1 MDLGWTGF
9 AVQRHNGNMGLLL
22 AMLSIGMGATPAASR
37 AVEDI
42 RVSDD
47 NIVVRFDEAGA
58 AAAAF
63 MLGGPDRIAID
74 IDGAVPG
81 GRGRVG
87 GVVAAVRQGPRG
99 PGGTRI
105 VFDLIS
111 PAVVTGGRF
120 SDEGRKLTLNVRR
133 VAEDRFARATTAGRM
148 RFASRVATPSAIP
161 ASATTAITFDRRS
174 IAAVARHRSDATL
187 VDRRRASAP
196 ASVTSGSAILVD
208 RRVAPGNGRSAAM
221 VAQATV
227 AVPRGRRTARLPQV
241 QGDPDRP
248 LVVIDAGH
256 GGHDPGAI
264 SPHSG
269 LREKDLTLKA
279 AREIRDA
286 LLEGGRVRVALT
298 RDRDEF
304 LVLKERYAIAR
315 RLGASLFISVHCDS
329 ADNPAATGAS
339 IYTLSEV
346 ASDREAAR
354 LAARENKADILA
366 GVDLGRQSAD
376 ISSILIDLTQ
386 RETMNASA
394 GFARLLGR
402 EARGVIPLKPNYHRM
417 ASLMVL
423 KAPDLPS
430 VLFETGYL
438 SNEADA
444 ERLDSVEGRRAIAR
458 SVRRA
463 VEVHFAR
470 RLATR

>member
-22 AMLSIGMGATPAASR
+22 AMLSIGVGATPAAAR

-47 NIVVRFDEAGA
+47 SIVVRFDEAGA

-74 IDGAVPG
+74 VDGATPG
-81 GRGRVG
+81 GRGRAG
-87 GVVAAVRQGPRG
+87 GVVATVRQGPRG
-99 PGGTRI
+99 SGGTRI
-105 VFDLIS
+105 VFDLTS
-111 PAVVTGGRF
+111 PAIVTGGRF

-133 VAEDRFARATTAGRM
+133 VADDRFARATTAGRM
-148 RFASRVATPSAIP
+148 RFASRVAASSAIP
-161 ASATTAITFDRRS
+161 ASATTAMPFDRRS
-174 IAAVARHRSDATL
+174 TAAVARHRGDATL
-187 VDRRRASAP
+187 IDRRRASVP
-196 ASVTSGSAILVD
+196 ASATSGSAILVD
-208 RRVAPGNGRSAAM
+208 RRQ
-221 VAQATV
+221 QATV

-264 SPHSG
+264 SPHGG

-386 RETMNASA
+386 RETMNVSA

-470 RLATR
+470 RMATR

>member
-1 MDLGWTGF
+1 MVLGWTGF
-9 AVQRHNGNMGLLL
+9 VNPRHSEGMGWML
-22 AMLSIGMGATPAASR
+22 AMLSIWFGGAPAAAR
-37 AVEDI
+37 AVEDV

-47 NIVVRFDEAGA
+47 RIVVRFDEQVGA
-58 AAAAF
+58 AAAF
-63 MLGGPDRIAID
+63 LLGGPDRIAVD

-81 GRGRVG
+81 GRRSTG
-87 GVVAAVRQGPRG
+87 GPVAGVRLGARG
-99 PGGTRI
+99 ADGARI
-105 VFDLIS
+105 VFDLAE

-120 SDEGRKLTLNVRR
+120 SDHGRKLTINLRR
-133 VAEDRFARATTAGRM
+133 VDPDRFLRATTAGRM
-148 RFASRVATPSAIP
+148 RFSTGLVAAASVPVSSSAAMI
-161 ASATTAITFDRRS
+161 
-174 IAAVARHRSDATL
+174 
-187 VDRRRASAP
+187 VDRR
-196 ASVTSGSAILVD
+196 
-208 RRVAPGNGRSAAM
+208 
-221 VAQATV
+221 ATV
-227 AVPRGRRTARLPQV
+227 SVPVPARRGGMALPRV
-241 QGDPDRP
+241 QGDADRP

-269 LREKDLTLKA
+269 AREKDLTLKA
-279 AREIRDA
+279 ARAMRDA
-286 LLEGGRVRVALT
+286 LLDGGRVRVALT

-304 LVLKERYAIAR
+304 LVLQERYAIAR

-329 ADNPAATGAS
+329 AENPNATGAS

-366 GVDLGRQSAD
+366 GVDLGKQSAD

-402 EARGVIPLKPNYHRM
+402 EAQGQVPLKPNYHRM

-430 VLFETGYL
+430 ILFETGYI

-444 ERLDSVEGRRAIAR
+444 ERLESAEGRRAIAQ

-463 VEVHFAR
+463 VEVYFAR
-470 RLATR
+470 RMAAR

>member
-1 MDLGWTGF
+1 MGW
-9 AVQRHNGNMGLLL
+9 ML
-22 AMLSIGMGATPAASR
+22 AMLSIWFGGAPAAAR
-37 AVEDI
+37 AVEEV

-47 NIVVRFDEAGA
+47 RIVVRFDESVA
-58 AAAAF
+58 AAASFA
-63 MLGGPDRIAID
+63 LTGPDRIALD
-74 IDGAVPG
+74 VDGAVPG
-81 GRGRVG
+81 GRRQAG
-87 GVVAAVRQGPRG
+87 GPVANVRLGARG
-99 PGGTRI
+99 SEGTRI
-105 VFDLIS
+105 VFDLAE
-111 PAVVTGGRF
+111 PALVTAGRF
-120 SDEGRKLTLNVRR
+120 SDSGRKLTLTMRR
-133 VAEDRFARATTAGRM
+133 VGSERFVRATRDARM
-148 RFASRVATPSAIP
+148 QFSTGLVAAASVPVSSA
-161 ASATTAITFDRRS
+161 
-174 IAAVARHRSDATL
+174 AAVV
-187 VDRRRASAP
+187 VDRRAA
-196 ASVTSGSAILVD
+196 ASV
-208 RRVAPGNGRSAAM
+208 RVP
-221 VAQATV
+221 
-227 AVPRGRRTARLPQV
+227 PGRRTLALPRV
-241 QGDPDRP
+241 QGDSDRP

-279 AREIRDA
+279 ARAIRDA
-286 LLEGGRVRVALT
+286 LLDGGRVRVALT

-304 LVLKERYAIAR
+304 LVLQERYAIAR

-329 ADNPAATGAS
+329 ADNPNATGAS

-366 GVDLGRQSAD
+366 GIDLGKQSAD

-402 EARGVIPLKPNYHRM
+402 EASGKVPLKPNYHRM

-430 VLFETGYL
+430 ILFETGYI

-444 ERLDSVEGRRAIAR
+444 ERLDSVEGRRAIAQ

-463 VEVHFAR
+463 VEVYFAR
-470 RLATR
+470 RMAAR

>member
-22 AMLSIGMGATPAASR
+22 AMLSIGVGTTPAAAR

-47 NIVVRFDEAGA
+47 SIVVRFDEAGTA
-58 AAAAF
+58 AVAF

-74 IDGAVPG
+74 VDGATPG
-81 GRGRVG
+81 GRGRAG

-99 PGGTRI
+99 SGGTRI
-105 VFDLIS
+105 VFDLTS
-111 PAVVTGGRF
+111 PAIVTGGRF

-133 VAEDRFARATTAGRM
+133 VADDRFARATTAGRM
-148 RFASRVATPSAIP
+148 RFASRVAASSAIP
-161 ASATTAITFDRRS
+161 ASATTAMPFDRRS
-174 IAAVARHRSDATL
+174 TAAVARHRGDATL
-187 VDRRRASAP
+187 IDRRRASVP
-196 ASVTSGSAILVD
+196 ASATSGSAILVD
-208 RRVAPGNGRSAAM
+208 RRQ
-221 VAQATV
+221 QATV

-264 SPHSG
+264 SPHGG

-470 RLATR
+470 RMATR

>member
-22 AMLSIGMGATPAASR
+22 AMLSIGVGTTPAAAR

-74 IDGAVPG
+74 VDGATPG
-81 GRGRVG
+81 GRGRAG

-99 PGGTRI
+99 SGGTRI
-105 VFDLIS
+105 VFDLTS

-133 VAEDRFARATTAGRM
+133 VADDRFARATTAGRM
-148 RFASRVATPSAIP
+148 RFASRVAASSAIP
-161 ASATTAITFDRRS
+161 ASATTAMPFDRRS
-174 IAAVARHRSDATL
+174 TAAVARHRGDATL
-187 VDRRRASAP
+187 IDRRRASVP
-196 ASVTSGSAILVD
+196 ASATSGSAILVD
-208 RRVAPGNGRSAAM
+208 RRQ
-221 VAQATV
+221 QATV

-264 SPHSG
+264 SPHGG

-386 RETMNASA
+386 RETMNVSA

>member
-1 MDLGWTGF
+1 MLGWWTRFAKRRCALATGALF
-9 AVQRHNGNMGLLL
+9 LLSSLWL
-22 AMLSIGMGATPAASR
+22 AATPVAAR
-37 AVEDI
+37 AVADI
-42 RVSDD
+42 RVADD
-47 NIVVRFDEAGA
+47 SIVIRFDGSVATAATFLMAG
-58 AAAAF
+58 
-63 MLGGPDRIAID
+63 PNRIALD
-74 IDGAVPG
+74 IDGARPG
-81 GRGRVG
+81 MQGRAGGIVAALHQDGRGDAG
-87 GVVAAVRQGPRG
+87 A
-99 PGGTRI
+99 RI
-105 VFDLIS
+105 IFDLTA
-111 PAVVTGGRF
+111 PAVVTGGQF
-120 SDEGRKLTLNVRR
+120 TDGGRRLTLTLRR
-133 VAEDRFARATTAGRM
+133 VEPARFVRATTAGRM
-148 RFASRVATPSAIP
+148 RFTAGATP
-161 ASATTAITFDRRS
+161 
-174 IAAVARHRSDATL
+174 AAVAI
-187 VDRRRASAP
+187 VRAS
-196 ASVTSGSAILVD
+196 S
-208 RRVAPGNGRSAAM
+208 SAAM
-221 VAQATV
+221 PRDPGYRVS
-227 AVPRGRRTARLPQV
+227 VPVPGARRRGSLPRV
-241 QGDPDRP
+241 QGDADRP

-264 SPHSG
+264 SPHGG
-269 LREKDLTLKA
+269 LREKDLTLQA
-279 AREIRDA
+279 ARAIRDA
-286 LLEGGRVRVALT
+286 LLDGGRVRVALT

-402 EARGVIPLKPNYHRM
+402 EATGLIPLKPNYHRM

-430 VLFETGYL
+430 ILFETGYL
-438 SNEADA
+438 SNKADA
-444 ERLDSVEGRRAIAR
+444 ERLATNEGRRAIAR
-458 SVRRA
+458 SVQRA

-470 RLATR
+470 RMAGR

>member
-1 MDLGWTGF
+1 MLGWWTRFAKRRCALATGPLF
-9 AVQRHNGNMGLLL
+9 LLSSLWL
-22 AMLSIGMGATPAASR
+22 ASTPVAAR
-37 AVEDI
+37 AVADI
-42 RVSDD
+42 RVADD
-47 NIVVRFDEAGA
+47 SIVIRFDGSVATAATFLMAG
-58 AAAAF
+58 
-63 MLGGPDRIAID
+63 PNRIALD
-74 IDGAVPG
+74 IDGARPG
-81 GRGRVG
+81 TQGRTG
-87 GVVAAVRQGPRG
+87 GIVAALHQDVRGDAG
-99 PGGTRI
+99 ARI
-105 VFDLIS
+105 IFDLTT
-111 PAVVTGGRF
+111 PAVVTGGQF
-120 SDEGRKLTLNVRR
+120 TDGGRRLTLTLRR
-133 VAEDRFARATTAGRM
+133 VEPARFVRATTAGRM
-148 RFASRVATPSAIP
+148 RFTAGATP
-161 ASATTAITFDRRS
+161 
-174 IAAVARHRSDATL
+174 AAVAI
-187 VDRRRASAP
+187 VRAS
-196 ASVTSGSAILVD
+196 S
-208 RRVAPGNGRSAAM
+208 SAAM
-221 VAQATV
+221 PRDPGYRVS
-227 AVPRGRRTARLPQV
+227 VPVPGARRRGSLPRV
-241 QGDPDRP
+241 QGDADRP

-264 SPHSG
+264 SPHGG
-269 LREKDLTLKA
+269 LREKDLTLQA
-279 AREIRDA
+279 ARAIRDA
-286 LLEGGRVRVALT
+286 LLDGGRVRVALT

-402 EARGVIPLKPNYHRM
+402 EATGLIPLKPNYHRM

-430 VLFETGYL
+430 ILFETGYL
-438 SNEADA
+438 SNKADA
-444 ERLDSVEGRRAIAR
+444 ERLATTEGRRAIAR
-458 SVRRA
+458 SVQRA

-470 RLATR
+470 RMAGR